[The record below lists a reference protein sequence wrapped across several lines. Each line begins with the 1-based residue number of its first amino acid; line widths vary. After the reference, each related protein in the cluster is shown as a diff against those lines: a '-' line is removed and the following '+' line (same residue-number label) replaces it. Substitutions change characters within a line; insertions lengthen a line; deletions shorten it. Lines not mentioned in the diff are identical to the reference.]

1 MAVRRKTQRR
11 VIEEV
16 EVGIDLP
23 ADSLDDLFEAVAA
36 IDQETQ
42 GDIAKGR
49 LMYVDGGKGLGTL
62 LISYEAERIEP
73 KGSTP
78 PRKAATP
85 KPPPRPVQP
94 EPAPAYVEIDE
105 TLPREDCQTCGTSWE
120 ACERGARV
128 TRNMA
133 ANTAHL
139 RTVLTDPNHRCC
151 QRCASYTKTCHPL
164 KDEAINLAEQV
175 TVIEKGQP
183 APPACSDDP
192 TCPEAGKW
200 GATGILAPGHFIA
213 KQMLD
218 VGHRLYLA
226 HDPTLAKE
234 AGAPAATEPTVP
246 PFPTSPPK
254 RATDE
259 RNLPELTVENAHR
272 VIQFEG
278 TFYFQPMPHDAKQ
291 SRTIRQRL
299 HNARKVWAKNGG
311 PEVLFSTKSLTGKRP
326 SLEVTVLHGE
336 KD

>member
-1 MAVRRKTQRR
+1 MRRTTRR
-11 VIEEV
+11 RIV
-16 EVGIDLP
+16 ERVDLELDLP
-23 ADSLDDLFEAVAA
+23 GDLSELIEAVNEITGNGA
-36 IDQETQ
+36 
-42 GDIAKGR
+42 
-49 LMYVDGGKGLGTL
+49 VDGVDGRYDVIGSSLRLT
-62 LISYEAERIEP
+62 YEAEYTEGDPER
-73 KGSTP
+73 KGSAP

-85 KPPPRPVQP
+85 KPPPRSQQVADAL
-94 EPAPAYVEIDE
+94 APAYVEIDE

-164 KDEAINLAEQV
+164 KDEAVNLAEQV

-192 TCPEAGKW
+192 QCPEAGKW

-278 TFYFQPMPHDAKQ
+278 TFYFQPMPHDPKEA
-291 SRTIRQRL
+291 RTIRQRL

-311 PEVLFSTKSLTGKRP
+311 PEVLFSTKSLKGQRP